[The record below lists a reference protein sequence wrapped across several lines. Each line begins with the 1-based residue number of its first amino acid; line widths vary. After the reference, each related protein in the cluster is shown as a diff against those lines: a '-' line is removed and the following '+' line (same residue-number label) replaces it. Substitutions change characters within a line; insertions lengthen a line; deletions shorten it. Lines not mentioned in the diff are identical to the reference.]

1 MTGSPYKIKTPPRLA
16 GGNKLLPVSTL
27 PRNCDHGVDCI
38 EYKGGYFSVANA
50 DGAEDGC
57 KVVKTLDGLESGI
70 YTYVLFANGSTSSIE
85 RIQTLVDA
93 CCSAAPDRQVKMT
106 TRSAARKAC
115 SRLVPLLRLVVAKT
129 HTLWERGTKHSCLVK
144 SCLKDTDVIVGAG
157 EIKLSER
164 GRKRVAQCNA
174 FSGTYVLNYIRS
186 ESERRKMRMEEV
198 NKLFLDSCLLG
209 LLRHMSPGTK
219 VRASTK
225 SFITKKDLKP
235 YVRERLEDM
244 RQRNIPVHR
253 FESLKA
259 CESYKPAVQ
268 LARINAWKN
277 SQDRRI
283 ETMRRFA
290 SPEKIAEMKEKVEKQ
305 YESKKAMIVE
315 VPEWQGF

>member
-1 MTGSPYKIKTPPRLA
+1 MEPRAWQNFPRHSMGSHLPAAGPGALCQRLEVEVGQAAVDLGERNRVVACGRAIRDHA
-16 GGNKLLPVSTL
+16 G
-27 PRNCDHGVDCI
+27 HGV
-38 EYKGGYFSVANA
+38 EGAVGGGEGGRQGGAGKG
-50 DGAEDGC
+50 
-57 KVVKTLDGLESGI
+57 SG
-70 YTYVLFANGSTSSIE
+70 
-85 RIQTLVDA
+85 
-93 CCSAAPDRQVKMT
+93 
-106 TRSAARKAC
+106 
-115 SRLVPLLRLVVAKT
+115 
-129 HTLWERGTKHSCLVK
+129 ERG
-144 SCLKDTDVIVGAG
+144 G
-157 EIKLSER
+157 
-164 GRKRVAQCNA
+164 KRVAQCNA

-209 LLRHMSPGTK
+209 LLRHMSPDTK

-235 YVRERLEDM
+235 YVRERLKDM

-268 LARINAWKN
+268 LARINAWKK

-290 SPEKIAEMKEKVEKQ
+290 SPEKVAEMKEKVEKQ